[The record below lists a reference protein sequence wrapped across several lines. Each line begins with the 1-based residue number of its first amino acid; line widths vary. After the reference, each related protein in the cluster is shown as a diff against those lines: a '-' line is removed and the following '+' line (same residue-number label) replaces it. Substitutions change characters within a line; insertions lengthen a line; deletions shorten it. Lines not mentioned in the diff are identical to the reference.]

1 MNFEDA
7 IYPYF
12 VIMLQKSVMEK
23 RIEHTKACLHKDSFF
38 TFTSQDGHKCLL
50 KGSITFDEV

>member
-1 MNFEDA
+1 MKGNEGR
-7 IYPYF
+7 
-12 VIMLQKSVMEK
+12 VMEK